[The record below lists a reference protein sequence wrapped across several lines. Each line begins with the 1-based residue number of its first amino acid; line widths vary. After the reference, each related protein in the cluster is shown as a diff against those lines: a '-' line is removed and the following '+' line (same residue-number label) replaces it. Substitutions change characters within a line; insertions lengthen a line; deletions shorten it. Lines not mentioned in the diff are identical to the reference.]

1 MISEIEMAKKS
12 VSKFTYHITT
22 TFYHTLC
29 LCGLLWQVTKI
40 SINFFHFDTIRDI
53 KVLMPE
59 EINDTEFVLNVCFEN
74 DEMIREWEYD
84 IILGV
89 NKTFFNLSKDDQNRI
104 RRDIVLNMTV
114 KERFNSIPKIKAL
127 FRESRY
133 IEEYLLG
140 SKYCFQITYLKDIAI
155 WGPFLLQIKSASFS
169 RGKKFPLFDHRR
181 LLTLN
186 MKMYSST
193 YQIDV
198 RSYLYHMENLEWPY
212 QDNCKRYTDLIPDR
226 DRLRAIVTCANVKSK
241 FRDGMLY
248 GNIPI
253 TRNSSSLEMYRINAT
268 VSEEDEN
275 ECEKRF
281 PNLDCSY
288 TVYLTEASYPKYVSR
303 PSSYPSELYL
313 ITGGDSDPSFI
324 IKSKPRIDNIDYVT
338 YVLGSLG
345 AWLGFSFVAI
355 NPIPYILKIRN
366 SGIENSGDTSMVDC
380 KAQISILKNQIKES
394 KISKQQLCMVIRKM
408 ERENR
413 AAIDATRK
421 AISKLNQEFSSYKLR
436 Q

>member
-1 MISEIEMAKKS
+1 MAKKS

-29 LCGLLWQVTKI
+29 LCGLLWQVTQI
-40 SINFFHFDTIRDI
+40 SVNFFHFDTIRGI

-59 EINDTEFVLNVCFEN
+59 EINDTELVLNVCFEN
-74 DEMIREWEYD
+74 DEIIRGWEYD

-89 NKTFFNLSKDDQNRI
+89 NKTFFKLSEDDRNRI

-114 KERFNSIPKIKAL
+114 KERFNSIPKIKTL

-155 WGPFLLQIKSASFS
+155 WGPYLFQIKSASFS

-186 MKMYSST
+186 MQMHNSIF
-193 YQIDV
+193 QIDV

-226 DRLRAIVTCANVKSK
+226 DRLRAIVTCANLISMS
-241 FRDGMLY
+241 RDRMLY
-248 GNIPI
+248 ANIPI
-253 TRNSSSLEMYRINAT
+253 TRNISLEMYRINAT

-281 PNLDCSY
+281 PYLDCTY
-288 TVYLTEASYPKYVSR
+288 TVYLTEASYPKSVSK
-303 PSSYPSELYL
+303 PPYLSELFL
-313 ITGGDSDPSFI
+313 TTGGDSDPSFV
-324 IKSKPRIDNIDYVT
+324 IKSKPRIENIDYVT

-355 NPIPYILKIRN
+355 NPIPYILKIRI
-366 SGIENSGDTSMVDC
+366 SGIENSGDTSIIDC

-408 ERENR
+408 ERENK

-421 AISKLNQEFSSYKLR
+421 AILKLNREFSSYKLR